1 MTKDGLRYDKMV
13 ERALRGVVR
22 EAIAAAV
29 ADGLPGAH
37 HFYITFKTGAP
48 GVVIGEQLRTK
59 YPDEMTI
66 VIEHQFWEL
75 TVTPDAFAVTLSF
88 NNRPERLTI
97 PFTAIT
103 AFADPSVK
111 FGLQFQET
119 PSEAPPQAGPPAG
132 QQQGGQQQTGEQL
145 LRIAEAPDPAE
156 SARPRKERAGPKL
169 VAEKPD
175 GDGKP
180 GGAKDGGK
188 KPGEVVTLDTFRK
201 K

>member
-22 EAIAAAV
+22 EAISSAV

-37 HFYITFKTGAP
+37 HFYITFKTAAQ
-48 GVVIGEQLRTK
+48 GVDIGEQLRAK

-97 PFTAIT
+97 PFAAIT

-119 PSEAPPQAGPPAG
+119 SPGETSPQAGEPP
-132 QQQGGQQQTGEQL
+132 
-145 LRIAEAPDPAE
+145 LRLAEAPDSVE
-156 SARPRKERAGPKL
+156 TTRGRKERGSPKL
-169 VAEKPD
+169 VSETPEDESKPEKRD
-175 GDGKP
+175 
-180 GGAKDGGK
+180 GK

>member
-22 EAIAAAV
+22 EAISSAV
-29 ADGLPGAH
+29 AGGLPGAH

-48 GVVIGEQLRTK
+48 GVDIAEQLRAK

-88 NNRPERLTI
+88 NNRPERLAI
-97 PFTAIT
+97 PFAAIT

-119 PSEAPPQAGPPAG
+119 PSEASPQSAAQAGG
-132 QQQGGQQQTGEQL
+132 
-145 LRIAEAPDPAE
+145 EAPEAAQAP
-156 SARPRKERAGPKL
+156 RGRKERPAPKL
-169 VAEKPD
+169 VTEKPEGED
-175 GDGKP
+175 KP
-180 GGAKDGGK
+180 EGGAK

>member
-1 MTKDGLRYDKMV
+1 MRYDRMV

-22 EAIAAAV
+22 EAIAVAV
-29 ADGLPGAH
+29 AGGLPGAH

-48 GVVIGEQLRTK
+48 GVDIADTLRAK

-75 TVTPDAFAVTLSF
+75 TVTDEAFAVTLSF

-97 PFTAIT
+97 PFAAIT
-103 AFADPSVK
+103 AFVDPSVK
-111 FGLQFQET
+111 WGLQFQET
-119 PSEAPPQAGPPAG
+119 PPSEGVPQTDPQSGAQPGPQSG
-132 QQQGGQQQTGEQL
+132 GEQP
-145 LRIAEAPDPAE
+145 LRLAETPGSGQAP
-156 SARPRKERAGPKL
+156 RPRKERGAPKL
-169 VAEKPD
+169 VGEKPASETAGENKPD
-175 GDGKP
+175 RGK
-180 GGAKDGGK
+180 GGAK

>member
-22 EAIAAAV
+22 EAISSAV
-29 ADGLPGAH
+29 AGGLPGAH
-37 HFYITFKTGAP
+37 HFYITFKTAAP
-48 GVVIGEQLRTK
+48 GVDIGEQLRAK

-97 PFTAIT
+97 PFAAIT

-119 PSEAPPQAGPPAG
+119 SPGEASPQAGEPP
-132 QQQGGQQQTGEQL
+132 
-145 LRIAEAPDPAE
+145 LRLAEAPDSAE
-156 SARPRKERAGPKL
+156 ASRGRKERGSPKL
-169 VAEKPD
+169 VSEKPEGKAEK
-175 GDGKP
+175 GD
-180 GGAKDGGK
+180 AK
-188 KPGEVVTLDTFRK
+188 KPAEVVTLDTFRK

>member
-22 EAIAAAV
+22 EAISFAI
-29 ADGLPGAH
+29 ADGLPGGH
-37 HFYITFKTGAP
+37 HFYITFKTAAS
-48 GVVIGEQLRTK
+48 GVVIAEQLRAK

-75 TVTPDAFAVTLSF
+75 TVTPDEFAVTLSF

-97 PFTAIT
+97 PFAAVT

-119 PSEAPPQAGPPAG
+119 SPGESSPQAGPQAG
-132 QQQGGQQQTGEQL
+132 EPP
-145 LRIAEAPDPAE
+145 LRLAEAPE
-156 SARPRKERAGPKL
+156 S
-169 VAEKPD
+169 
-175 GDGKP
+175 
-180 GGAKDGGK
+180 
-188 KPGEVVTLDTFRK
+188 
-201 K
+201 

>member
-1 MTKDGLRYDKMV
+1 MSKDGLRYDRMV

-22 EAIAAAV
+22 EAISLAI
-29 ADGLPGAH
+29 ADGLPGGH
-37 HFYITFKTGAP
+37 HFYITFKTAAP
-48 GVVIGEQLRTK
+48 GVEISDHLRAK

-75 TVTPDAFAVTLSF
+75 AVTEEAFAVTLSF
-88 NNRPERLTI
+88 SNRPERLTI
-97 PFTAIT
+97 PFAAIT

-119 PSEAPPQAGPPAG
+119 PPSESAAAAGPPSG
-132 QQQGGQQQTGEQL
+132 GEQL
-145 LRIAEAPDPAE
+145 LRLAETPPSAE
-156 SARPRKERAGPKL
+156 TARPRKEGASPKL
-169 VAEKPD
+169 VEAKPTTD
-175 GDGKP
+175 EAKPTPGKT
-180 GGAKDGGK
+180 GAK

>member
-22 EAIAAAV
+22 EAIASAV

-48 GVVIGEQLRTK
+48 GVVVAEQLRSK

-97 PFTAIT
+97 PFAAIT

-119 PSEAPPQAGPPAG
+119 PSEASPQLGAPAG
-132 QQQGGQQQTGEQL
+132 GEPA
-145 LRIAEAPDPAE
+145 LRLAEASDAAE
-156 SARPRKERAGPKL
+156 SPRGRKERPAPKL
-169 VAEKPD
+169 VTEKPE
-175 GDGKP
+175 GEGKQE
-180 GGAKDGGK
+180 GGAK

>member
-22 EAIAAAV
+22 EAISLAI
-29 ADGLPGAH
+29 ADGLPGGH
-37 HFYITFKTGAP
+37 HFYIAFKTAAA
-48 GVVIGEQLRTK
+48 GVELAEQLRAR

-75 TVTPDAFAVTLSF
+75 AVTQEAFAVTLSF

-97 PFTAIT
+97 PFAAIT

-111 FGLQFQET
+111 FNLQFQQAP
-119 PSEAPPQAGPPAG
+119 PSESPAQAGPPSA
-132 QQQGGQQQTGEQL
+132 GEQL
-145 LRIAEAPDPAE
+145 LRLTDPAA
-156 SARPRKERAGPKL
+156 SADTPRARKESGSPKL
-169 VAEKPD
+169 VEAKPPAD
-175 GDGKP
+175 EAKPAPGKA
-180 GGAKDGGK
+180 GAK